1 METRNIRIKLS
12 VENTWLNVN
21 LNFKRSKQT
30 APLRTEANCM
40 ECLCGDHRKWPND
53 PSKPS
58 NHHQWYIMR
67 HAQPLVDAYRDVT
80 SEGGANLTCPGAVP
94 SRSAPPQAGSG
105 HARQTATT
113 CSNVNEMQGC
123 KLAQKNPV
131 RSYSETYAE
140 FSGTSRFFIPIDS
153 RFVCLFPSK
162 LLFWKRHIWGGP
174 IQVSITPKLVTESKL
189 YQLQCIPNEFRHL
202 LIYHFSKLFAG
213 NTTQSRFENSERF
226 LRFTASSKKPVR
238 ACTSDSN
245 YSPKKLQ

>member
-94 SRSAPPQAGSG
+94 SRSAPPKAGSG

-123 KLAQKNPV
+123 KMAQKKSCSLLFRNIRWIQWHFTFFYSDWFPLCLSISFQITFLKTSHLR
-131 RSYSETYAE
+131 RSY
-140 FSGTSRFFIPIDS
+140 
-153 RFVCLFPSK
+153 
-162 LLFWKRHIWGGP
+162 
-174 IQVSITPKLVTESKL
+174 
-189 YQLQCIPNEFRHL
+189 
-202 LIYHFSKLFAG
+202 
-213 NTTQSRFENSERF
+213 
-226 LRFTASSKKPVR
+226 
-238 ACTSDSN
+238 
-245 YSPKKLQ
+245 

>member
-21 LNFKRSKQT
+21 LTFKRSKQT

-113 CSNVNEMQGC
+113 CSNVNEMQGS

-140 FSGTSRFFIPIDS
+140 FSGTSRFFYSDWFPL
-153 RFVCLFPSK
+153 CL
-162 LLFWKRHIWGGP
+162 
-174 IQVSITPKLVTESKL
+174 SISFQITFLKTS
-189 YQLQCIPNEFRHL
+189 HL
-202 LIYHFSKLFAG
+202 RRSY
-213 NTTQSRFENSERF
+213 
-226 LRFTASSKKPVR
+226 SSKHNSKTCHWKQILS
-238 ACTSDSN
+238 ASMHS
-245 YSPKKLQ
+245 